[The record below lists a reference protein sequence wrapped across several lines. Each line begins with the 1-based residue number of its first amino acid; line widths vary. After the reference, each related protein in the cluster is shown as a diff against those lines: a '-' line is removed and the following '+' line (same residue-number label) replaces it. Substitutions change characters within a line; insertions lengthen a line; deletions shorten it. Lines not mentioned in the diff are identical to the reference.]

1 MPEALS
7 YRPTR
12 MACYRGYIVQGVVN
26 NLSPLFF
33 VIFQREFGISY
44 TMISSLILFNF
55 VTQICVDVLCVRF
68 VDRIGYRTATVTAHV
83 FCTLGLVL
91 LGVLP
96 RLLPSGLVFAGLALA
111 TIVTAIGGGIIEVAV
126 SPIIDSLPSEAK
138 DAKMSLLH
146 SFYCWGQVAV
156 VLLTT
161 VAVRV
166 IGEGLWWTLPLVWA
180 LLPFYNCFAFARAP
194 LRPTVSPE
202 EKVPLRSLFRS
213 RLFVLAML
221 LMLCAGASELAMSQ
235 WSSLFAE
242 QALGV
247 QKLWGDLLGPCLF
260 AVFMGIGRTIYGVF
274 GARMDLYRWLL
285 GTALLCV
292 LCYMGAALL
301 AVPMLSLLC
310 CALCGFS
317 ISLMWPGVL
326 SSTAA
331 AYPKGG
337 AAMFG
342 LLAVCGDI
350 GCSSGPALAGMVS
363 ELAGLRAGMLSAAVF
378 PLVMV
383 ACLLF
388 RARNASVQAQK

>member
-1 MPEALS
+1 MDNK
-7 YRPTR
+7 YRKTIY
-12 MACYRGYIVQGVVN
+12 ACFTGYIVQAIVN
-26 NLSPLFF
+26 NFVPLLFLTF
-33 VIFQREFGISY
+33 ESTYHIPLGKITILITFNFGIQ
-44 TMISSLILFNF
+44 LL
-55 VTQICVDVLCVRF
+55 VDLLSAGF
-68 VDRIGYRTATVTAHV
+68 VDKIGYRASIVAAHI
-83 FCTLGLVL
+83 FSAAGLLGLAF
-91 LGVLP
+91 LP
-96 RLLPSGLVFAGLALA
+96 KLLPDAYAGLLISVVIYAL
-111 TIVTAIGGGIIEVAV
+111 GGGLLEVLV
-126 SPIIDSLPSEAK
+126 SPIVESCPTENKEKA
-138 DAKMSLLH
+138 MSLLH

-388 RARNASVQAQK
+388 RARNARVQAQK